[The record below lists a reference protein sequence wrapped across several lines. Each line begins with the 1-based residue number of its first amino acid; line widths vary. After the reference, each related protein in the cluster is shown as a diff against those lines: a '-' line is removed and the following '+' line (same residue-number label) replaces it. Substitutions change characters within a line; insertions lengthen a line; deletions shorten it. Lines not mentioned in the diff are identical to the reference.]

1 VHTRTIDAHRFGP
14 ATTAASAAARNA
26 NFCHFVLLVA
36 FSITFTCARNC
47 HAPHGMMLAE
57 TPSMWQ
63 GAMHSGTYRY
73 WFLQRQ
79 TGALQTLQ
87 LSSSCADGTR
97 SSSNRLPDEQ
107 HTNEA
112 H

>member
-63 GAMHSGTYRY
+63 GAMHSVPLLVFAASNWRTSNFTAFF
-73 WFLQRQ
+73 FLRRRHAQQ
-79 TGALQTLQ
+79 QQQIA
-87 LSSSCADGTR
+87 
-97 SSSNRLPDEQ
+97 
-107 HTNEA
+107 
-112 H
+112 